1 MYCFFKVVFNSYHGT
16 MDYVS
21 ICDCYDFET
30 AEQIAVLLS
39 QDKSNKY
46 IVAELI
52 NGEYVENK
60 YLNYNNFVNAELLNN

>member
-1 MYCFFKVVFNSYHGT
+1 MYCFFKVVFNPFYGT

-21 ICDCYDFET
+21 ICDCYSFEM
-30 AEQIAVLLS
+30 AEQIAVMLS
-39 QDKSNKY
+39 QDTSNKY

-60 YLNYNNFVNAELLNN
+60 YLNYSNFLNAELLNN